1 MRQHLS
7 GVKKKCCVLCCGMLK
22 AVFHLKRVFVNTD
35 GTVLWKYE
43 MELNQNPASIT
54 RVPAEILN

>member
-1 MRQHLS
+1 
-7 GVKKKCCVLCCGMLK
+7 MLK